1 MHIYVCT
8 RQVPSTETKIKLRP
22 DSSGIESSDIKWVL
36 SPYDEFA
43 LEEAI
48 ALKEKNPGSSVSV
61 VSVGPPRVVESL
73 RTGLAMGADRGIFIE
88 APDTIDS
95 HLIAKALAQA
105 IKKQTEVRFIFTGKE
120 AIDEGSAQVGPLLAT
135 FLGIPYVTV
144 VQSIQ
149 YQPQLVCKR
158 EIEAGAFELVEISPP
173 LLISCQ
179 KGLNTPRY
187 ASVPNIVKAKTKPI
201 EMLKLA
207 DLGLSEADQKIRY
220 RQFRLPPAKPS
231 GKKLA
236 GDPPTQI
243 QELVRLLHEEAKVI

>member
-8 RQVPSTETKIKLRP
+8 RQVPSTETKIKLRS
-22 DSSGIESSDIKWVL
+22 DASGIETAEIKWVL

-48 ALKEKNPGSSVSV
+48 ALKEKNPGSSVSML
-61 VSVGPPRVVESL
+61 SVGPPRVMESL

-88 APDTIDS
+88 APETADS
-95 HLIAKALAQA
+95 HLIAQALARA
-105 IKKQTEVRFIFTGKE
+105 IQKQPEYRFIFTGKE

-135 FLGIPYVTV
+135 FLGIAYVTV

-149 YQPQLVCKR
+149 YKPLICKR
-158 EIEAGAFELVEISPP
+158 EIEAGAFELVETSSA
-173 LLISCQ
+173 LLIACQ

-187 ASVPNIVKAKTKPI
+187 ASVPNIVKAKSKPI

-220 RQFRLPPAKPS
+220 RQFRLPPPKPA
-231 GKKLA
+231 GKKIV
-236 GDPPTQI
+236 GDPQTQVE
-243 QELVRLLHEEAKVI
+243 QLVKLLHEEAKVI